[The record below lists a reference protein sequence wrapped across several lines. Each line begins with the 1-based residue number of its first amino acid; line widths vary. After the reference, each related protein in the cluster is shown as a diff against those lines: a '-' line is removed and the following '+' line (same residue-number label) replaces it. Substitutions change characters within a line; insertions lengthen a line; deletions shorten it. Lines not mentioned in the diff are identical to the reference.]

1 MGNTMMIEKLWKGP
15 RTVRGDEGVTTLE
28 ITIVFPVFFAA
39 LMLVFQAAMYHFTAQ
54 VALAAAQAGA
64 RRTAIELGAGVDQKQ
79 AFADGIDTAEKYLEE
94 KGGSRLDNVKAQV
107 AGGALNAQNQ
117 IQFVVTADV
126 VPLPFLPPLTLPILR
141 TAIANPE
148 IFTHG

>member
-1 MGNTMMIEKLWKGP
+1 MMIKRQWKGP
-15 RTVRGDEGVTTLE
+15 RIARGDEGVTTLE

-54 VALAAAQAGA
+54 VALTAAQIGA
-64 RRTAIELGAGVDQKQ
+64 RQTAIEIGAGVPQGLAIKHGTMAATDYFSRN
-79 AFADGIDTAEKYLEE
+79 A
-94 KGGSRLDNVKAQV
+94 GSRLDGKTLVVKV
-107 AGGALNAQNQ
+107 PGNSLNAQDQ
-117 IQFVVTADV
+117 IQIVVTANV
-126 VPLPFLPPLTLPILR
+126 VPLPFLPPLTLPISR

>member
-1 MGNTMMIEKLWKGP
+1 MMIEKLWKGP
-15 RTVRGDEGVTTLE
+15 RTARGDEGVTTLE

-64 RRTAIELGAGVDQKQ
+64 RQTAIELGAGVDQDK
-79 AFADGIDTAEKYLEE
+79 AIADGSAVAEAYLTE
-94 KGGSRLDNVKAQV
+94 KGGSRLDNVAAKP
-107 AGGALNAQNQ
+107 AGGGLTAQGQ
-117 IQFVVTADV
+117 IQFVVTAVV
-126 VPLPFLPPLTLPILR
+126 VPLPFLPPLSLPISR
-141 TAIANPE
+141 TALASPE